1 MDFEPGMSEGVP
13 GLLLSEDVHVSV
25 RACQTSELFFSF
37 SSVKKMW

>member
-13 GLLLSEDVHVSV
+13 GLLFYSGF
-25 RACQTSELFFSF
+25 RCAACQTSELFFSF